1 MEHGMQSAMKVKG
14 FEQLYA
20 EEDTWLN
27 RGRKTLVTGI
37 LRREVCGSGK
47 DMLDVGAGSGFYVPA
62 LAVYGPV
69 DAVEVTEPALGPLR
83 RRVGLRNL
91 FVDSMPFP
99 LEQRYDYIQCLDV
112 LSVIEDDR
120 AAMVWLVSL
129 LKPGGM
135 LLVTVPAYQC
145 LFSFH
150 DVAVNHVRRYSQ
162 TSLVDLVPPGFF
174 VIQSGYFNTALFPL
188 AVATRLFGAV
198 ARRFKRT
205 SDAKQSSR
213 LPQAVDRLF
222 GTIITAEASRI
233 IAGAQPAFGLTAF
246 CVVRRP

>member
-69 DAVEVTEPALGPLR
+69 DAVEVTEPALGSLR

-135 LLVTVPAYQC
+135 LLVTVPAYQW

-188 AVATRLFGAV
+188 AVATRLF
-198 ARRFKRT
+198 
-205 SDAKQSSR
+205 S
-213 LPQAVDRLF
+213 
-222 GTIITAEASRI
+222 
-233 IAGAQPAFGLTAF
+233 
-246 CVVRRP
+246 